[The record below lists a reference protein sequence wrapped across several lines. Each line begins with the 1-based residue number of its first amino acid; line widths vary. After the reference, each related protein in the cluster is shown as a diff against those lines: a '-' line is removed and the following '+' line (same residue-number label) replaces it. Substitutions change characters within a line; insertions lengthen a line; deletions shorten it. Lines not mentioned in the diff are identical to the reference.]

1 MAFKPAPLTA
11 TCSRFK
17 PSGKWYNDFE
27 LNMAY
32 EQSAPT
38 APEAVQAALLRG
50 GHRLDRFTYVVMEP
64 AHPLAVPVLIPA
76 AE

>member
-1 MAFKPAPLTA
+1 
-11 TCSRFK
+11 
-17 PSGKWYNDFE
+17 
-27 LNMAY
+27 MAY

-76 AE
+76 SA